1 MSYTALL
8 EINIISIVI
17 LLITLL
23 QFRESVLRHLEER
36 ILGFTIIDTI
46 IYIVL
51 STVTKMLHI
60 LHVQN
65 DLYGGNQKICVVY
78 AVMYALS
85 LISSLLLGQLWFSF
99 IFLRVRKS
107 VYSYKH
113 LFPLFSTPSII
124 GIFICIGIS
133 IYGFTND
140 CHATSLQFKR
150 LLPFLIGLNLMYVVA
165 TMVIG
170 IQYGIAQKNS
180 TNRKEAFYLSFIAF
194 IPSFAC
200 IIQYFVPSIPLTDP
214 IFALTLLHVYV
225 TLLKYRI
232 TSDPLTGINNKI
244 RLIDYLQYI
253 TQHQDSSKRLFI
265 LLMEVDYYK
274 AIVRKFGY
282 EMSDRVIADLASFL
296 KRQCREQR
304 GFLART
310 GESQFSIIMECDEI
324 SEIEQF
330 CQKLIRDCDRDSMQA
345 DMNSWKISFS
355 IHFAEISNISTSNI
369 SKIFAVARKNCYKP
383 ETPEP
388 RE

>member
-1 MSYTALL
+1 MSYTGLI
-8 EINIISIVI
+8 EINIICIAV

-23 QFRESVLRHLEER
+23 QFKESVLRHLEER

-51 STVTKMLHI
+51 STVTKMLYMI
-60 LHVQN
+60 HVQN
-65 DLYGGNQKICVVY
+65 DLYGHNQKICVVY
-78 AVMYALS
+78 AIMYSLS

-99 IFLRVRKS
+99 IFLRIRKS

-140 CHATSLQFKR
+140 CHATTLQFRR
-150 LLPFLIGLNLMYVVA
+150 LLPFLIGLNMLYIIA

-170 IQYGIAQKNS
+170 IQNAIAQNNS
-180 TNRKEAFYLSFIAF
+180 TNRKEAIYLSFIAF
-194 IPSFAC
+194 IPSFSC
-200 IIQYFVPSIPLTDP
+200 ILQYFIPDIPLTDP

-232 TSDPLTGINNKI
+232 TSDPLTNVNNKI

-253 TQHQDSSKRLFI
+253 TQHQDPSKRLFI
-265 LLMEVDYYK
+265 LVMEVDYFK
-274 AIVRKFGY
+274 AIIHKFGY
-282 EMSDRVIADLASFL
+282 EMADSVIADLAAFF
-296 KRQCREQR
+296 KRQCREQK

-310 GESQFSIIMECDEI
+310 GENQFSIIMESNEL
-324 SEIEQF
+324 SEIESF
-330 CQKLIRDCDRDSMQA
+330 CQKLIRECERDGMQA
-345 DMNSWKISFS
+345 NMNTWKVSFS
-355 IHFAEISNISTSNI
+355 IHYADISNISSSNI
-369 SKIFAVARKNCYKP
+369 SKIFNEAQKNCYKP
-383 ETPEP
+383 ETPAPKE
-388 RE
+388 